1 MTEQKEAS
9 RGKGCRNRSF
19 RGRHIKEEMMKNC
32 KEAEE
37 NCVVVVVFFQ
47 RHLPETK
54 KKNTAGIL
62 IGM

>member
-1 MTEQKEAS
+1 MTEQREAS

-37 NCVVVVVFFQ
+37 NCVVVVFF
-47 RHLPETK
+47 LKAPAPETK
-54 KKNTAGIL
+54 EKIL
-62 IGM
+62 QVF